1 MISTKSGPTPVVSS
15 ELENVPE
22 SSSALLRFRFR
33 LALFEAIS
41 EAIFRPSEA
50 VRSARWYLAVTALVG
65 DVYKRCATAELVEMD
80 LRLLV
85 LPTGVAERLLGCK
98 PSVAFRPFSED

>member
-33 LALFEAIS
+33 LALLEAAMS
-41 EAIFRPSEA
+41 EAILRPSEA

-65 DVYKRCATAELVEMD
+65 EVYNRCATAELLEMD
-80 LRLLV
+80 LL
-85 LPTGVAERLLGCK
+85 LPTGVAERLVGCK
-98 PSVAFRPFSED
+98 PSAVAFRPFSED